1 LVQSKIGNLNPKSQD
16 GKARQVGLKLKPGD
30 LPCCRNNPLSREKEV
45 SMKVLFLFS
54 LILFLPINVPGAESP
69 VVTLAPV
76 FVTSTRT
83 EIPLELVTTSATV
96 ITADDLEALQA
107 KTVLDALRYVP
118 GLDVVQTG
126 SRGTTAS
133 VFIRGSESDHVLVLI
148 DGVEV
153 NSTTLGAF
161 NFAHLTTENVE
172 RIEILRGAGGTL
184 YGSQAI
190 GGVINIITQRG
201 RGPLE
206 AGISLEGGN
215 GWTNRQVLSLQGE
228 AGKLGYSFSAAHLDS
243 DGFRKVNDDYRNLS
257 TSARLD
263 YRLTEDMGLKGIFR
277 FAKTDVGLFNNN
289 NFASQPDP
297 NAREATTQYLGKLE
311 WEQKIFKNWDYR
323 ISGSM
328 FKEHI
333 KDTDDI
339 DECTFLGSPCDF
351 RRTSDR
357 FRPRTDTGEFQTNH
371 RFADWSTTTFGV
383 EYKRRSAD
391 TSDGIDKATR
401 NMGYYLQEQLQFLDK
416 RLIMTP
422 GVRFDDNQSF
432 GTEWTPSF
440 SAAYL
445 FPDIGTKL
453 KAGYAKGFKA
463 PTLNELF
470 FPPAFGCP
478 AFGNPNLDPEKSWEL
493 NAGVEQDVL
502 DDRITMRATYFHREV
517 KDLIEGRPIPGD
529 PFGCFRAVN
538 VGSAR
543 FDGVET
549 MLRIKIFA
557 PLSLATQYTFLNW
570 STADGRLPRR
580 PKHHGS
586 VGLNYLQDGLNM
598 NIAAII
604 VGRRDDFRAESPF
617 GNTTSPGYV
626 RADLASSYV
635 LPWRAPG
642 VKQTSVFGKIEN
654 LFNKK
659 YEEVDGFRARP
670 LNFLVG
676 VRGTF
681 GR

>member
-1 LVQSKIGNLNPKSQD
+1 
-16 GKARQVGLKLKPGD
+16 
-30 LPCCRNNPLSREKEV
+30 
-45 SMKVLFLFS
+45 MKVCLLFLFVV
-54 LILFLPINVPGAESP
+54 LFCFSTLPAAEPPEP
-69 VVTLAPV
+69 VLPPV

-83 EIPLELVTTSATV
+83 EIPLEQVTTSASV
-96 ITADDLEALQA
+96 ITAKDIQA
-107 KTVLDALRYVP
+107 QQAETVLEILRSVP

-126 SRGTTAS
+126 SRGTTAT

-153 NSTTLGAF
+153 NSTTVGAF

-190 GGVINIITQRG
+190 GGVINIITKRG
-201 RGPLE
+201 IGPVE

-215 GWTNRQVLSLQGE
+215 GWTNRQVLNLQGE
-228 AGKLGYSFSAAHLDS
+228 AGKLGYSFSAAHIDS

-328 FKEHI
+328 FKENI

-339 DECTFLGSPCDF
+339 DECTFLGFPCDPQ
-351 RRTSDR
+351 RTSDR
-357 FRPRTDTGEFQTNH
+357 FRPRTDSGEFQTNY
-371 RFADWSTTTFGV
+371 RFDDWSTTTFGV

-391 TSDGIDKATR
+391 TSGGIDEAIR

-416 RLIMTP
+416 RLIMIP
-422 GVRFDDNQSF
+422 GIRFDDNESF
-432 GTEWTPSF
+432 GTEWTPSV

-445 FPDIGTKL
+445 FREIGTKL

-502 DDRITMRATYFHREV
+502 DDRVKMGATYFHREV
-517 KDLIEGRPIPGD
+517 RDLIEGRPIPGD
-529 PFGCFRAVN
+529 PSGCFRAVN

-549 MLRIKIFA
+549 MLRIQMFA
-557 PLSLATQYTFLNW
+557 PLSLDTQYTFLNW
-570 STADGRLPRR
+570 TTADGILPRR
-580 PKHHGS
+580 PKHRGS
-586 VGLNYLQDGLNM
+586 VGLNYLQDGLNV
-598 NIAAII
+598 NIAAKI
-604 VGRRDDFRAESPF
+604 VGRRDDFRAASPF
-617 GNTTSPGYV
+617 GNTTSPGYARV
-626 RADLASSYV
+626 DLASSYV
-635 LPWRAPG
+635 LPWRTAW

-670 LNFLVG
+670 FNFLLG
-676 VRGTF
+676 MRATF
-681 GR
+681 GS

>member
-1 LVQSKIGNLNPKSQD
+1 
-16 GKARQVGLKLKPGD
+16 
-30 LPCCRNNPLSREKEV
+30 
-45 SMKVLFLFS
+45 MKVCLLFLF
-54 LILFLPINVPGAESP
+54 IVLFCFSTLPAAEPPEP
-69 VVTLAPV
+69 VLPPV

-83 EIPLELVTTSATV
+83 EIPLEQVTTSASV
-96 ITADDLEALQA
+96 ITAKDIQA
-107 KTVLDALRYVP
+107 QQAETVLEILRSVP

-126 SRGTTAS
+126 SRGTTAT

-153 NSTTLGAF
+153 NSTTVGAF

-190 GGVINIITQRG
+190 GGVINIITKRG
-201 RGPLE
+201 SGPVE

-215 GWTNRQVLSLQGE
+215 GWTNRQVLTLQGE
-228 AGKLGYSFSAAHLDS
+228 AGKLGYSFSAAHIDS

-328 FKEHI
+328 FKENI

-339 DECTFLGSPCDF
+339 DECTFLGFPCDPQ
-351 RRTSDR
+351 RTSDR
-357 FRPRTDTGEFQTNH
+357 FRPRTDSGEFQTNY
-371 RFADWSTTTFGV
+371 RFDDWSTTTFGV

-391 TSDGIDKATR
+391 TSDGIDEGIR

-416 RLIMTP
+416 RLIMIP
-422 GVRFDDNQSF
+422 GIRLDDNESF
-432 GTEWTPSF
+432 GTEWTPSV

-445 FPDIGTKL
+445 FREIGTKL

-502 DDRITMRATYFHREV
+502 DDRIKMGATYFHREV

-529 PFGCFRAVN
+529 PSGCFRAVN

-549 MLRIKIFA
+549 MLRIQIFA
-557 PLSLATQYTFLNW
+557 PLSLDTQYTFLNW
-570 STADGRLPRR
+570 TTADGILPRR
-580 PKHHGS
+580 PKHRGS
-586 VGLNYLQDGLNM
+586 VSLNYLQDGLNV
-598 NIAAII
+598 NIAAKI
-604 VGRRDDFRAESPF
+604 VGRRDDFRAASPF
-617 GNTTSPGYV
+617 GNTTSPGYARV
-626 RADLASSYV
+626 DLASSYA
-635 LPWRAPG
+635 LPWRTAW

-670 LNFLVG
+670 FNFLLG
-676 VRGTF
+676 MRATF
-681 GR
+681 GS

>member
-1 LVQSKIGNLNPKSQD
+1 
-16 GKARQVGLKLKPGD
+16 
-30 LPCCRNNPLSREKEV
+30 
-45 SMKVLFLFS
+45 MKVCLLVLFFLLVWFS
-54 LILFLPINVPGAESP
+54 KSPAAEPPEPVLP
-69 VVTLAPV
+69 PV

-83 EIPLELVTTSATV
+83 EIPLEQVTTSASV
-96 ITADDLEALQA
+96 ITAKDIQA
-107 KTVLDALRYVP
+107 QQAETVLEVLRRVP

-126 SRGTTAS
+126 SRGTNTT

-148 DGVEV
+148 DGLEV
-153 NSTTLGAF
+153 NSTTEGFF
-161 NFAHLTTENVE
+161 NFAHLTTENVQ

-190 GGVINIITQRG
+190 GGVINIITKRG
-201 RGPLE
+201 RGPAE
-206 AGISLEGGN
+206 VGISLGGGN

-228 AGKLGYSFSAAHLDS
+228 TGRLGYSFSAARMES

-263 YRLTEDMGLKGIFR
+263 YQVMEDTSLKGIFR
-277 FAKTDVGLFNNN
+277 FLKTDVGLFNNN
-289 NFASQPDP
+289 NFASVPDP

-328 FKEHI
+328 FKENI
-333 KDTDDI
+333 KNTDDI
-339 DECTFLGSPCDF
+339 DECTFLGFPCDPQ
-351 RRTSDR
+351 RTSDR
-357 FRPRTDTGEFQTNH
+357 FRPRTDSGEFQTNY
-371 RFADWSTTTFGV
+371 RFNDWSTTTFGV

-391 TSDGIDKATR
+391 TSGGIDEGIR

-416 RLIMTP
+416 RLIMIP
-422 GVRFDDNQSF
+422 GIRLDDNQSF
-432 GTEWTPSF
+432 GTEWTPSV

-445 FPDIGTKL
+445 FREIGTKL

-502 DDRITMRATYFHREV
+502 GDRIKMGATYFHREV

-529 PFGCFRAVN
+529 PSGCFRAVN

-549 MLRIKIFA
+549 MLRIQMFA
-557 PLSLATQYTFLNW
+557 PLSLDTQYTFLNW
-570 STADGRLPRR
+570 STADGILPRR
-580 PKHHGS
+580 PKHRGS
-586 VGLNYLQDGLNM
+586 VGLNYLQDGLNL
-598 NIAAII
+598 NFALNI
-604 VGRRDDFRAESPF
+604 VGRRDDFRAASPF
-617 GNTTSPGYV
+617 GNTTSPGYARV
-626 RADLASSYV
+626 DLASSYA
-635 LPWRAPG
+635 LPWRTAW

-654 LFNKK
+654 LLNKK

-670 LNFLVG
+670 FNFLLG
-676 VRGTF
+676 MRATF
-681 GR
+681 GS

>member
-1 LVQSKIGNLNPKSQD
+1 
-16 GKARQVGLKLKPGD
+16 
-30 LPCCRNNPLSREKEV
+30 
-45 SMKVLFLFS
+45 MKVLVFLS
-54 LILFLPINVPGAESP
+54 LVLFLPIFLPIHVPGADSP
-69 VVTLAPV
+69 VIELAPV

-83 EIPLELVTTSATV
+83 EIPIELVTTSATV
-96 ITADDLEALQA
+96 VTADDLEGLQA

-118 GLDVVQTG
+118 GLDVVQSG
-126 SRGTTAS
+126 SRGTNTAI
-133 VFIRGSESDHVLVLI
+133 FIRGSESDHVLVLV

-153 NSTTLGAF
+153 NSATLGAF
-161 NFAHLTTENVE
+161 NFAHLTTENIE
-172 RIEILRGAGGTL
+172 RIEVLRGAGGTL

-190 GGVINIITQRG
+190 GGVINIITRKGQ
-201 RGPLE
+201 GPLE
-206 AGISLEGGN
+206 TGISLEGGN
-215 GWTNRQVLSLQGE
+215 GWTNRQVLTIGGE
-228 AGKLGYSFSAAHLDS
+228 AGRLGYSLSAAHMES

-263 YRLTEDMGLKGIFR
+263 YKFTKDTSLKGIFR
-277 FAKTDVGLFNNN
+277 FAKADVGLFNNN

-297 NAREATTQYLGKLE
+297 NAREVSTQYLGKLE
-311 WEQKIFKNWDYR
+311 WEQKILKNWDYR
-323 ISGSM
+323 VAGSM
-328 FKEHI
+328 FKENI
-333 KDTDDI
+333 KDTDNI
-339 DECTFLGSPCDF
+339 DECTFLGSPCDPQ
-351 RRTSDR
+351 RTSDR
-357 FRPRTDTGEFQTNH
+357 FRPRTDSGEFQTNY
-371 RFADWSTTTFGV
+371 RFDDWSTTTFGV

-391 TSDGIDKATR
+391 TSDGIDKTIR
-401 NMGYYLQEQLQFLDK
+401 NMGYYLQEQLQFLEK
-416 RLIMTP
+416 RLILIP
-422 GVRFDDNQSF
+422 GIRLDDNQSF
-432 GTEWTPSF
+432 GTEWTPSL

-445 FPDIGTKL
+445 FREIGTKL

-478 AFGNPNLDPEKSWEL
+478 AFGNPNLDPEKSWEF
-493 NAGVEQDVL
+493 NAGVEQDIL
-502 DDRITMRATYFHREV
+502 SDRVEMGATYFHREV

-543 FDGVET
+543 FDGIET

-557 PLSLATQYTFLNW
+557 PLSLDTQYTFLNW

-580 PKHHGS
+580 PKHRGS
-586 VGLNYLQDGLNM
+586 VGLNYLQDALNV
-598 NIAAII
+598 NIAANI

-626 RADLASSYV
+626 RADLASSHV

-659 YEEVDGFRARP
+659 YEEIDGFRARP